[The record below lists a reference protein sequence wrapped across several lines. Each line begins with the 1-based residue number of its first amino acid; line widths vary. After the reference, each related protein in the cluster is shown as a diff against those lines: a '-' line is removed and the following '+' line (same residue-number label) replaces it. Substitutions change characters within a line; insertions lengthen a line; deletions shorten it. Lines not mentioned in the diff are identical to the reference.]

1 MFQERP
7 GPATPE
13 PHAWRMIEPLDYP
26 PFHPRPAL
34 KLLAALGGTAL
45 TLATVGWARQPQ
57 RTLHRWARRLLDR
70 LGVEASLSAPVPEG
84 AQLWV
89 SNHLSWLDPMIFL
102 ALRAGGALAKA
113 EVADYPMLGF
123 GARRAGLRFVHRDD
137 PFSRAAALR
146 GLRGDLRAGMDFL
159 LFPEGTTTLG
169 DGLAPLREG
178 GLRMAYRL
186 GIKVL
191 PFRLAG
197 ADGHYPWIGD
207 ATLLPHLTG
216 LARARRTRVEVHP
229 GPVLDPLQFSDEDS
243 FVEAIRAHLGPSPA
257 MAEAS

>member
-1 MFQERP
+1 MLY
-7 GPATPE
+7 A
-13 PHAWRMIEPLDYP
+13 MSEPLDYP

-34 KLLAALGGTAL
+34 RMLAALGGTAF
-45 TLATVGWARQPQ
+45 TLATVGWVRRPQ
-57 RTLHRWARRLLDR
+57 VALHQWARRLLEC
-70 LGVEASLSAPVPEG
+70 LGVEASLAGPVPEG

-102 ALRAGGALAKA
+102 GLRAGGALAKA

-123 GARRAGLRFVHRDD
+123 GARRAGLRFVNRDNL
-137 PFSRAAALR
+137 FSRAVALK
-146 GLRGDLRAGMDFL
+146 GLRRDLREGQAFL
-159 LFPEGTTTLG
+159 LFPEGTTTPG
-169 DGLAPLREG
+169 EGLAPLREG

-207 ATLLPHLTG
+207 DELLPHLQG

-229 GPVLDPLQFSDEDS
+229 GQVLDPAAFRDEDR
-243 FVEAIRAHLGPSPA
+243 FVEAIRAHLAPTLEIA
-257 MAEAS
+257 AAS